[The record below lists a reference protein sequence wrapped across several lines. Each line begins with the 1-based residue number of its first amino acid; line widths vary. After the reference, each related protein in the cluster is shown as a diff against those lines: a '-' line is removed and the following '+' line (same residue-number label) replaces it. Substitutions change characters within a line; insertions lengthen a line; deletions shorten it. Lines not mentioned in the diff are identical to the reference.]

1 MPRRN
6 KKEDALLDKKLE
18 AENQALK
25 YCPLCSRPLGSIIE
39 KHHVIPKAKGGSET
53 VELHPIC
60 HRKIHKTFRNSE
72 LVRRGTIEALKTDA
86 DIAGFIKWLEG
97 KDPDFYR
104 KSR

>member
-6 KKEDALLDKKLE
+6 KKEDALFDKALE
-18 AENQALK
+18 AEKQSLR
-25 YCPLCSRPLGSIIE
+25 YCPLCARPLGSVIE
-39 KHHVIPKAKGGSET
+39 KHHIIPKAKGGTET

-60 HRKIHKTFRNSE
+60 HRKIHKVFRNTE
-72 LVRRGTIEALKTDA
+72 LARRGTIEALKTDP
-86 DIAGFIKWLEG
+86 DIAAFIKWLSG

>member
-6 KKEDALLDKKLE
+6 KKEDALFDIALEEKK
-18 AENQALK
+18 QALK
-25 YCPLCSRPLGSIIE
+25 YCPLCARPLGSVIE
-39 KHHVIPKAKGGSET
+39 KHHIIPKAKGGTET

-60 HRKIHKTFRNSE
+60 HRKIHKVFRNTE
-72 LVRRGTIEALKTDA
+72 LTRRGTIEALKTDP
-86 DIAGFIKWLEG
+86 DIAAFIKWLGG